1 MTRRQRART
10 GESLGRPHLLPAL
23 GPQTSHSALWGLTAI
38 TGARGGKPDDSW
50 GLLADI
56 PTNPH
61 PSSVPRMPP
70 PTYPRR
76 PHAQGLRQ
84 VAGRDWKGL
93 LPTMFVSS
101 GKKSF
106 PVSPT
111 GAVLS
116 PLPHKQA
123 TCPLLGLSQAAP
135 GRTGRLPKSRERAQ
149 GASEAVLNTCR
160 LASVAGAQGVT
171 SQDPDVP
178 EFESQLHSAG
188 CGRLGKL
195 LKLSEHHGLL
205 HKRAMVTVSVPPGGY
220 VD

>member
-1 MTRRQRART
+1 MPRT
-10 GESLGRPHLLPAL
+10 AP
-23 GPQTSHSALWGLTAI
+23 
-38 TGARGGKPDDSW
+38 
-50 GLLADI
+50 
-56 PTNPH
+56 
-61 PSSVPRMPP
+61 PSPP
-70 PTYPRR
+70 PPRR
-76 PHAQGLRQ
+76 PHAQGLRH

-123 TCPLLGLSQAAP
+123 TCPLLGLSQAAT
-135 GRTGRLPKSRERAQ
+135 GRTGRLPKSRARAQ
-149 GASEAVLNTCR
+149 GASEAVSNTCR
-160 LASVAGAQGVT
+160 LASVAGAQRVT

-188 CGRLGKL
+188 CGRLGKF

-205 HKRAMVTVSVPPGGY
+205 RKRAMVTVSVPLGGY
-220 VD
+220 VDLVGPHLRCAHTWRVHIIALSLHRES